1 MRDIHISGKHRIATK
16 TKIKALTDTHIN
28 ITTLIH
34 TLREQRR
41 ISIKLQLEL
50 LRVIC
55 KVPGEMGNGLQC
67 VCVVLFA
74 CSCERTK
81 KWSNKNLSLNIHTL
95 RALHCVYV
103 CVF

>member
-1 MRDIHISGKHRIATK
+1 MIKPLLVYLTMHERTSRKHERYPYLRKHRIATK

-55 KVPGEMGNGLQC
+55 KVP
-67 VCVVLFA
+67 
-74 CSCERTK
+74 
-81 KWSNKNLSLNIHTL
+81 
-95 RALHCVYV
+95 
-103 CVF
+103 